1 MCGIVSVPSACAKG
15 RPSRSPPF
23 SDLGLGARAPREL
36 DVDRAA
42 ACSSALWRCR
52 CALGTGHRTWLL
64 ATWGWGAA
72 RAAGA
77 LDLWSAGPLA
87 LPLPRGRGAR
97 ASRPLDGGPEHI
109 LTCRRCRRRFN

>member
-23 SDLGLGARAPREL
+23 SDLGLGALEPRESSTST
-36 DVDRAA
+36 VDGRAA

-77 LDLWSAGPLA
+77 LDLWSAAAASAGE
-87 LPLPRGRGAR
+87 LPRGRGAR
-97 ASRPLDGGPEHI
+97 APRAPSTVGLNI
-109 LTCRRCRRRFN
+109 F

>member
-23 SDLGLGARAPREL
+23 SDLGLGARAPLESSTST
-36 DVDRAA
+36 VDGRAA

-77 LDLWSAGPLA
+77 LDLWSAGPLLQTA
-87 LPLPRGRGAR
+87 GPGGSRLAPPRRWA
-97 ASRPLDGGPEHI
+97 
-109 LTCRRCRRRFN
+109 